1 LFHNEIPASITFIR
15 HQNQRYDLRLCILK
29 PFCTSPQFVC
39 IAFHYQEWKGMFRPK
54 KKAQI
59 FQTLYLRMVL
69 ENYLWRTAK
78 GCEQSDEVAFPGTFL
93 TLQAEGEENHETPC
107 LCSGRGSNRVPLER
121 KSYVTTF
128 HTISEREFS
137 FRGTD

>member
-1 LFHNEIPASITFIR
+1 VR
-15 HQNQRYDLRLCILK
+15 
-29 PFCTSPQFVC
+29 
-39 IAFHYQEWKGMFRPK
+39 IAFHYQEWKGMFRTE

-78 GCEQSDEVAFPGTFL
+78 GCEQSGEVAFPGTFP
-93 TLQAEGEENHETPC
+93 TLQAEGEEKHETPC
-107 LCSGRGSNRVPLER
+107 RCSGRGSNRVPPEH
-121 KSYVTTF
+121 KCCYVTTF

-137 FRGTD
+137 FEEADGIQKYLFSYLIRQLWSG